1 MIMRNARTILS
12 FAACLVLATSLHAA
26 TNSAPLTV
34 SADVVSN
41 CVIAT
46 SNLAFGQYDP
56 LAGNANQAA
65 DASAAVTVVCTRNTG
80 ATVYLDSGRNPLGT
94 SRNLAGS
101 SQHVSY
107 QLYRDAGRTQEW
119 GGGDTGGLQFVSE
132 GVHKPQQV
140 TLYGRIP
147 PGQEVA
153 SGLYTDVVTATVDF

>member
-1 MIMRNARTILS
+1 MKTTRTILS

-34 SADVVSN
+34 SAEVVSN

-56 LAGNANQAA
+56 LGANANQVA
-65 DASAAVTVVCTRNTG
+65 DASAALTVVCTRNTG
-80 ATVYLDSGRNPLGT
+80 ATIDLDSGLNSIGS

-101 SQHVSY
+101 TQHVSY
-107 QLYRDAGRTQEW
+107 QLYRDAERTQEW
-119 GGGDTGGLQFVSE
+119 GGGNVGGVQFVSD
-132 GVHKPQQV
+132 GVKKPQQV

>member
-1 MIMRNARTILS
+1 MTMKTTRTILS
-12 FAACLVLATSLHAA
+12 FAACLVLATSLRAG
-26 TNSAPLTV
+26 TISEPLTV
-34 SADVVSN
+34 SAEVVSN

-56 LAGNANQAA
+56 LAANANQAS

-80 ATVYLDSGRNPLGT
+80 ATIYLDSGRNPIGS
-94 SRNLAGS
+94 SRNLEGS

-119 GGGDTGGLQFVSE
+119 GGGNVGGLQFVSE
-132 GVHKPQQV
+132 GVKKPQQV

>member
-1 MIMRNARTILS
+1 MIMRTTRHILS

-26 TNSAPLTV
+26 SETAPLTV
-34 SADVVSN
+34 SAEVVSN

-56 LAGNANQAA
+56 LAVNANQELDAA
-65 DASAAVTVVCTRNTG
+65 ANVTMLCTRSTSAALS
-80 ATVYLDSGRNPLGT
+80 LDAGRNSVGA
-94 SRNLAGS
+94 SRTLAGS

-107 QLYRDAGRTQEW
+107 QLFRDAGRTQEW
-119 GGGDTGGLQFVSE
+119 GGASGIQFISE

-147 PGQEVA
+147 PGQEVV
-153 SGLYTDVVTATVDF
+153 SGIYTDVVTATVDF

>member
-1 MIMRNARTILS
+1 MFALAGCLALAASINA
-12 FAACLVLATSLHAA
+12 ATS
-26 TNSAPLTV
+26 SAPIEVT
-34 SADVVSN
+34 AEVVSN

-56 LAGNANQAA
+56 LASNSTQHL
-65 DASAAVTVVCTRNTG
+65 DASAAVTMLCTRATSAELSLDAGRYSNG
-80 ATVYLDSGRNPLGT
+80 ATRT
-94 SRNLAGS
+94 LAGS

-119 GGGDTGGLQFVSE
+119 GGGTAGSLQFISE
-132 GVHKPQQV
+132 GIHKPQQV

-153 SGLYTDVVTATVDF
+153 SGMYSDVVLATVDF